1 LSVHVVVFGRQP
13 APGKVKTRLAHDLGA
28 EAAAAVYHELLEHAL
43 AAARATGWPVT
54 LALAEPPDDELALA
68 GTAVIEI
75 QVAGDLGRR
84 MASAFAARFREG
96 ATRVLLVGSDL
107 AALSTRHLQHA
118 ATALEQAD
126 VVLGA
131 AHDGGYW
138 LVGQRSP
145 GVDVFSEVPW
155 SSPETLAATR
165 RRLAQLG
172 VRVAHVETLADVD
185 TIADLAASL
194 ADPGVAGDL
203 KARLRRAAHPWHP
216 GG

>member
-1 LSVHVVVFGRQP
+1 
-13 APGKVKTRLAHDLGA
+13 VKTRLARDLGA
-28 EAAAAVYHELLEHAL
+28 EAAAAVYRELLEHAL
-43 AAARATGWPVT
+43 AAATATGWPVT
-54 LALAEPPDDELALA
+54 LALAEPPDEDLVLP
-68 GTAVIEI
+68 GTAMIEL

-96 ATRVLLVGSDL
+96 ATRVLLIGSDL
-107 AALSTRHLQHA
+107 AALSTHHLKRA
-118 ATALEQAD
+118 ATELERAE

-131 AHDGGYW
+131 ARDGGYW

-145 GVDVFSEVPW
+145 GVDVFSQVPW
-155 SSPETLAATR
+155 SSSETLAATR
-165 RRLAQLG
+165 RRSAQLG

-185 TIADLAASL
+185 TIDDLAAAL
-194 ADPGVAGDL
+194 ADPGVADGL